1 MRVSFK
7 AICIPLYSLYND
19 KKGYIQIFFAH
30 DNISS
35 LADPLQRNPEVVS
48 LANFLSET
56 KMLNLGW
63 RPAFASKRTLFFAK
77 KRD

>member
-19 KKGYIQIFFAH
+19 KISYIQIFFAR

-35 LADPLQRNPEVVS
+35 LADPLQRNPEVS